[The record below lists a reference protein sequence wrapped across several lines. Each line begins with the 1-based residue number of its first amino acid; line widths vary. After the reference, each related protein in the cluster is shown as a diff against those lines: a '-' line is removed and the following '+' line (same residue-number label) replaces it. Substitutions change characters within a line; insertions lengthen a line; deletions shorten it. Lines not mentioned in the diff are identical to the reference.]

1 MNPQLSWYLTRASGM
16 VAWVALVASLVLGVL
31 LATRVLKP
39 ADRPAWLLAMHRWLA
54 GIAVVTTALHLVTLV
69 TDSYVHFSWAELLVP
84 GASRWKPLAV
94 AVGVVSLYLLAAV
107 QITSMMMRRLSR
119 RVWKAVHLSSYALV
133 WAVSVHAGMA
143 GTDVTN
149 RVYQAVALA
158 LLIAA
163 VSATIVRVLTPS
175 RARAAG
181 AARATR
187 TPPVRATPA
196 PSAIWQPPDPSSAR
210 SRAAGSMPEP
220 VEAAA
225 GASAQS

>member
-1 MNPQLSWYLTRASGM
+1 M

-54 GIAVVTTALHLVTLV
+54 GIAVVTTALHLLTLV
-69 TDSYVHFSWAELLVP
+69 ADSYVHFSWAEILVP

-94 AVGVVSLYLLAAV
+94 AVGVVSLYLLVAV
-107 QITSMMMRRLSR
+107 QVTSMMMRRLPR
-119 RVWKAVHLSSYALV
+119 RTWKAVHLSSYALV
-133 WAVSVHAGMA
+133 WAVSVHAGLA

-149 RVYQAVALA
+149 RVYQGVAVA

-175 RARAAG
+175 RPRQVARP
-181 AARATR
+181 TR
-187 TPPVRATPA
+187 PA
-196 PSAIWQPPDPSSAR
+196 PAPAIWAPPRGAE
-210 SRAAGSMPEP
+210 PE
-220 VEAAA
+220 
-225 GASAQS
+225 

>member
-1 MNPQLSWYLTRASGM
+1 MNPQLSWYLTRSSGM
-16 VAWVALVASLVLGVL
+16 VAWIALVASLVLGVL

-54 GIAVVTTALHLVTLV
+54 GIAIVTTALHLVTLV
-69 TDSYVHFSWAELLVP
+69 ADSYVHFSWAELLVP

-107 QITSMMMRRLSR
+107 QITSMMMRRLPR
-119 RVWKAVHLSSYALV
+119 RAWKAVHLGSYALV
-133 WAVSVHAGMA
+133 WAVSVHAGLA

-163 VSATIVRVLTPS
+163 VSATIVRVLTPA
-175 RARAAG
+175 RARAG
-181 AARATR
+181 AR
-187 TPPVRATPA
+187 VA
-196 PSAIWQPPDPSSAR
+196 PR
-210 SRAAGSMPEP
+210 
-220 VEAAA
+220 
-225 GASAQS
+225 